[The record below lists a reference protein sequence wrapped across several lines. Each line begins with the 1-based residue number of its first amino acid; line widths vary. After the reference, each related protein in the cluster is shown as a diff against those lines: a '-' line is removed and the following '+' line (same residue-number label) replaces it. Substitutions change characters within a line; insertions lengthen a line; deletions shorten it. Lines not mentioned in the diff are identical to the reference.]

1 MRNATPPRLDT
12 FCRLDR
18 LGLSVTAQHVEPDH
32 TVLRCRPTTPPLPC
46 PGCARPGVRHDTVLR
61 RLAHVPLGW
70 KPTILEVVVPRY
82 RCWPCRRI
90 WRHSITA
97 AAPSKGKLSRD
108 AIMLAV
114 KSIVVDRMSIAR
126 VAANLGV
133 AWNTASDAILAAGTE
148 LLIDSADR
156 FDGVTTVGVDEHVWR
171 HTRNGDNYVTVIIDL
186 TPTRTRTGPSRLLAV
201 VEGRSKQAFK
211 SWLEAQ
217 TKAFRDRVEIVAMDG
232 FTGYKTAAVE
242 TIDTVTTVMDP
253 FHVVAL
259 VGDKL
264 DRCRQRVQQET
275 LGHRGRSGDPL
286 YGIRRVARTRAG
298 LLTTKQQHRLA
309 KVFADE
315 RHVAFEV
322 TWSLYQS
329 VIEAYQADQPA
340 EGKKIM
346 TRLITSIQ
354 SGVPAGL
361 EELRSLGQTMKR
373 RRDDILAFFDHPG
386 TSNGP
391 TEAVNGLL
399 EHLRGTAK
407 GFRNIVNYIAR
418 CLLDA
423 GGFRPLIHS
432 LL

>member
-1 MRNATPPRLDT
+1 MRNATPPCLDR

-18 LGLSVTAQHVEPDH
+18 LGLSVTAQRVEPDH
-32 TVLRCRPTTPPLPC
+32 TVLRCRPTTPPSPC
-46 PGCARPGVRHDTVLR
+46 PGCGGPGVRHDAVLR
-61 RLAHVPLGW
+61 RLAHVPFGW

-90 WRHSITA
+90 WRHRITA

-108 AIMLAV
+108 AVMLAV
-114 KSIVVDRMSIAR
+114 KQVVVDRMSIAR

-148 LLIDSADR
+148 LLIDSAGR
-156 FDGVTTVGVDEHVWR
+156 LDGVTAVGVDEHVWR
-171 HTRNGDNYVTVIIDL
+171 HTRHGDKYVTVIIDL

-211 SWLEAQ
+211 SWLQAQ
-217 TKAFRDRVEIVAMDG
+217 TEAFRDRVEVVAMDG
-232 FTGYKTAAVE
+232 FTGYKSAAVE
-242 TIDTVTTVMDP
+242 AIDTVTTVMDP

-264 DRCRQRVQQET
+264 DRCRQRIQQET

-298 LLTTKQQHRLA
+298 LLTQKQQHRLA
-309 KVFADE
+309 KVFTDD

-322 TWSLYQS
+322 TWSVYQN
-329 VIEAYQADQPA
+329 VIDSYQAEQPA

-346 TRLITSIQ
+346 TRLISSLQ
-354 SGVPAGL
+354 SGVPTSL

-399 EHLRGTAK
+399 EHLRGTAR
-407 GFRNIVNYIAR
+407 GFRSIVNYIAR

>member
-1 MRNATPPRLDT
+1 
-12 FCRLDR
+12 
-18 LGLSVTAQHVEPDH
+18 
-32 TVLRCRPTTPPLPC
+32 
-46 PGCARPGVRHDTVLR
+46 
-61 RLAHVPLGW
+61 
-70 KPTILEVVVPRY
+70 
-82 RCWPCRRI
+82 
-90 WRHSITA
+90 
-97 AAPSKGKLSRD
+97 
-108 AIMLAV
+108 MLAV

-133 AWNTASDAILAAGTE
+133 AWNTASDAILTAGTE
-148 LLIDSADR
+148 LLIDSAGR
-156 FDGVTTVGVDEHVWR
+156 LDGVTTVGVDEHVWR
-171 HTRNGDNYVTVIIDL
+171 HTRHGDKYVTVIIDL

-217 TKAFRDRVEIVAMDG
+217 TKAFRDRVEVVAMDG

-242 TIDTVTTVMDP
+242 AIDTVVTVMDP

-298 LLTTKQQHRLA
+298 LLTEKQQHRLA

-322 TWSLYQS
+322 TWSVYQN
-329 VIEAYQADQPA
+329 VIDAYQAEQPA

-346 TRLITSIQ
+346 TRLISSLQ
-354 SGVPAGL
+354 SGVPTGL
-361 EELRSLGQTMKR
+361 DELRSLGQTMKR

-386 TSNGP
+386 TSNAASNS
-391 TEAVNGLL
+391 TS
-399 EHLRGTAK
+399 RGTCPPRVSTPTRPPSRPSLATWRS
-407 GFRNIVNYIAR
+407 FMIVDRSTPAASAAWLIVVSPRTSWRKISYFTDGANNFFAR
-418 CLLDA
+418 RVGVA
-423 GGFRPLIHS
+423 GEDPASLFVEDIDTHS
-432 LL
+432 RVSRTPTVWSDSNPEMRHDP

>member
-1 MRNATPPRLDT
+1 M
-12 FCRLDR
+12 
-18 LGLSVTAQHVEPDH
+18 
-32 TVLRCRPTTPPLPC
+32 
-46 PGCARPGVRHDTVLR
+46 
-61 RLAHVPLGW
+61 
-70 KPTILEVVVPRY
+70 
-82 RCWPCRRI
+82 
-90 WRHSITA
+90 
-97 AAPSKGKLSRD
+97 
-108 AIMLAV
+108 
-114 KSIVVDRMSIAR
+114 RMSIAR

-133 AWNTASDAILAAGTE
+133 AWNTASDAILAAGAE
-148 LLIDSADR
+148 LLIDGADR
-156 FDGVTTVGVDEHVWR
+156 LDGVTTVGVDEHLWW
-171 HTRNGDNYVTVIIDL
+171 HTRNGDNYLTVIIDL

-217 TKAFRDRVEIVAMDG
+217 TTAFRDRVEIVAMDG

-264 DRCRQRVQQET
+264 DRCRQRAQQET

-361 EELRSLGQTMKR
+361 EELRSLGQTMKQH
-373 RRDDILAFFDHPG
+373 RDDILAFFDHPG

-423 GGFRPLIHS
+423 GGFKPLIHS